1 MVGDITA
8 LKNKIKS
15 EISETTGETGQIT
28 IFYKGEQYTIP
39 ANLTVSQLLEQLEIS
54 PDEFLVIDSN
64 GNILAE
70 NDIVPEGAII
80 VPVRRDG

>member
-1 MVGDITA
+1 MVGGISD
-8 LKNKIKS
+8 LKNKIK
-15 EISETTGETGQIT
+15 GETETSEQIT

-54 PDEFLVIDSN
+54 PEEFIVIDSN
-64 GNILAE
+64 GNILSE
-70 NDIVPEGAII
+70 NDIVPENAII

>member
-1 MVGDITA
+1 MTGGIVD
-8 LKNKIKS
+8 LKAKIK
-15 EISETTGETGQIT
+15 GETEPSDTVT

-54 PDEFLVIDSN
+54 PEEFIVIDSN
-64 GNILAE
+64 GNILSE
-70 NDIVPEGAII
+70 NDIVPENAII

>member
-8 LKNKIKS
+8 LKNKIK
-15 EISETTGETGQIT
+15 GETETSEQIT

-39 ANLTVSQLLEQLEIS
+39 ANLTVSQLLQELEIS
-54 PDEFLVIDSN
+54 PEDFIVIDSN
-64 GNILAE
+64 GNILSE
-70 NDIVPEGAII
+70 NDIVPENAII

>member
-1 MVGDITA
+1 MVGGISD
-8 LKNKIKS
+8 LKNKIKG
-15 EISETTGETGQIT
+15 EITSGSAGEVT

-39 ANLTVSQLLEQLEIS
+39 ANMTVSQLLEQLEIS
-54 PDEFLVIDSN
+54 PEEFIVIDSN

-70 NDIVPEGAII
+70 NDIVPENAII